1 MNRTDIPEERAE
13 GDPAMTSGTTVVIV
27 GGGPVGLAAA
37 CALWQRGIPAR
48 VLEAQEGPHR
58 GSRAVQLHAPTLR
71 IFQELGVLEE
81 AESRGLRIRAN
92 EYHLASGRTLRIE
105 LGVRN
110 EPLMLPQEIT
120 CELLE
125 RRLRQLGGRV
135 ERGVEVTKTVPYDD
149 VVSVEAEGPG
159 GTERIEAGWLIAA
172 DGVRSG
178 IREQLGIDF
187 PGSPVPVNFLLAE
200 GRIEG
205 RPADDAVHYFLG
217 LSGSVVFASLPGERV
232 RVSAAVPVGHPLTQ
246 EGVQQIL
253 DERGPGG
260 LRVASL
266 DMVNNFSSQERI
278 ASRLRQGR
286 VFLVGDAAHT
296 HSPLGG
302 QGLNLGFQD
311 VHNLVWKLAGVIAGT
326 LDAAVLDSYGTE
338 RRQAAEQ
345 IVRNTHQF
353 LRVFTL
359 GPAAARIRNT
369 VWGALESMGVLR
381 RWFAPLL
388 AGWQVSYP
396 ADGPGRRGLPR
407 PGTRSSH
414 WSAAPLAADRYRLA
428 TRGSRAARLR
438 GLALAERWP
447 GLVVHAHVDRGS
459 PGFVLLRPDGYVAA
473 SGTAPADW
481 EHAEHLLTE
490 ATP

>member
-159 GTERIEAGWLIAA
+159 GTERIEVEL
-172 DGVRSG
+172 
-178 IREQLGIDF
+178 
-187 PGSPVPVNFLLAE
+187 
-200 GRIEG
+200 
-205 RPADDAVHYFLG
+205 
-217 LSGSVVFASLPGERV
+217 
-232 RVSAAVPVGHPLTQ
+232 
-246 EGVQQIL
+246 
-253 DERGPGG
+253 
-260 LRVASL
+260 
-266 DMVNNFSSQERI
+266 
-278 ASRLRQGR
+278 
-286 VFLVGDAAHT
+286 
-296 HSPLGG
+296 
-302 QGLNLGFQD
+302 
-311 VHNLVWKLAGVIAGT
+311 
-326 LDAAVLDSYGTE
+326 
-338 RRQAAEQ
+338 
-345 IVRNTHQF
+345 
-353 LRVFTL
+353 
-359 GPAAARIRNT
+359 
-369 VWGALESMGVLR
+369 
-381 RWFAPLL
+381 
-388 AGWQVSYP
+388 
-396 ADGPGRRGLPR
+396 
-407 PGTRSSH
+407 
-414 WSAAPLAADRYRLA
+414 ADRR
-428 TRGSRAARLR
+428 
-438 GLALAERWP
+438 
-447 GLVVHAHVDRGS
+447 
-459 PGFVLLRPDGYVAA
+459 
-473 SGTAPADW
+473 
-481 EHAEHLLTE
+481 
-490 ATP
+490 

>member
-1 MNRTDIPEERAE
+1 MNHQEIPHGRAE
-13 GDPAMTSGTTVVIV
+13 AVPNMTSGTTVVIV
-27 GGGPVGLAAA
+27 GAGPVGLAAA

-48 VLEAQEGPHR
+48 LLEAQEGPHR

-71 IFQELGVLEE
+71 VFEELGVLGE
-81 AESRGLRIRAN
+81 AERRGLRIRAN
-92 EYHLASGRTLRIE
+92 EYHLAGGRTLRIE
-105 LGVRN
+105 LGARN

-125 RRLRQLGGRV
+125 LRLEQLGGRV
-135 ERGVEVTKTVPYDD
+135 ERGVEVTRTVLHDD
-149 VVSVEAEGPG
+149 VVSVETEGPHG
-159 GTERIEAGWLIAA
+159 PERVEANWLIAA
-172 DGVRSG
+172 DGVRSR

-200 GRIEG
+200 GRIQG

-232 RVSAAVPVGHPLTQ
+232 RVSAAVPVDHPLSE

-266 DMVNNFSSQERI
+266 DTVNSFSSQERI
-278 ASRLRQGR
+278 ATRLREGR

-338 RRQAAEQ
+338 RRHAAEQ

-359 GPAAARIRNT
+359 GPVAARIRNT
-369 VWGALESMGVLR
+369 AWGTLESLGVLR

-388 AGWQVSYP
+388 AGWRVRYP
-396 ADGPGRRGLPR
+396 ADSPGRPGLPR

-414 WSAAPLAADRYRLA
+414 WSGAPLTADRYRLV
-428 TRGSRAARLR
+428 TRGSRAVRLR
-438 GLALAERWP
+438 GLALAEQRP
-447 GLVVHAHVDRGS
+447 GLVVHGHVDRGG
-459 PGFVLLRPDGYVAA
+459 PGFALLRPDGYVAA
-473 SGTAPADW
+473 SGTTPTDW
-481 EHAEHLLTE
+481 ERAERLLAE